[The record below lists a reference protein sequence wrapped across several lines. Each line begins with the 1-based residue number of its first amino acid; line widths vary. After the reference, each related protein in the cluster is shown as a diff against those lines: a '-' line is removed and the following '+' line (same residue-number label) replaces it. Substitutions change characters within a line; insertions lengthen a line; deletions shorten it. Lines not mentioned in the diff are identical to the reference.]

1 MSTTDT
7 KEQIL
12 VWTKTERAGDVV
24 TVDGIDGEF
33 TMFTDGSRIYTN
45 LLSEMTIPAKDA
57 NDAKQLAKPFAKVA
71 DADFT
76 TPVEL
81 NVEESPTTPKV
92 GVVNEE
98 VNVMLEMLKKLSAKN
113 TITMP
118 LNLNIPSQ
126 EVYELFKDQMD
137 ITKADL
143 NEQIL
148 LLIMSQI
155 DNLQEQLKPQAEEF
169 INNYYNGR
177 KSTKST
183 ITGTGKSTT
192 SSGPDIT
199 Y

>member
-45 LLSEMTIPAKDA
+45 LLGEMTIQAKDL

-71 DADFT
+71 DVDFT
-76 TPVEL
+76 APVEL
-81 NVEESPTTPKV
+81 NVEEPLTTPKRK
-92 GVVNEE
+92 VNDE

-183 ITGTGKSTT
+183 INATSKSTT
-192 SSGPDIT
+192 GSGPDIT